1 MLSANPQNMALK
13 FDCFMSTVDFDKK
26 RKVKENRTF
35 YEILLR
41 FILVLYT
48 FARESLIFVN
58 IAIFQSSY
66 IINPNKFK
74 L

>member
-1 MLSANPQNMALK
+1 M
-13 FDCFMSTVDFDKK
+13 
-26 RKVKENRTF
+26 KENRTF

-48 FARESLIFVN
+48 FAREKLIFVN